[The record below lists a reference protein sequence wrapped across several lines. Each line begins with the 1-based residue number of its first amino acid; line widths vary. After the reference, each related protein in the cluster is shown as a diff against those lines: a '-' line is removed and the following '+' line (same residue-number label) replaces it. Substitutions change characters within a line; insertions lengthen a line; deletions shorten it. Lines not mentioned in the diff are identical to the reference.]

1 MPIPIIFCCQHSGA
15 FGGVQ
20 HTMLDIVK
28 HINRD
33 RFEPIVIC
41 SPGGELP
48 EMLAR
53 LNARVCAVGA
63 GEYLRFSTWQPIGT
77 IRDLLAIAREI
88 IRLAR
93 EEGVRLVHAFDGMLF
108 FAASLATLVQPDLK
122 VIWLDSGFNLYPR
135 HFRVL
140 MKLCFKRAAL
150 VAAVTGIRR
159 EQLIEEGLNEA
170 KSAVFHC
177 GTDFHLRPQAS
188 APSAFAASP
197 DTFRVGIV
205 ARIVPIKN
213 FELFLQSAR
222 IVADK
227 HAHVRFH
234 IVGSKGFLES
244 DLEYF
249 QRIEALIRSLN
260 LSDLVSFHEPVE
272 DLSPILGRFDLL
284 VSSSHIETF
293 GRTLVEAMAMSKPVV
308 ATEVGGV
315 PEVVA
320 DGEVGYLVPPGDA
333 EAMAEK
339 ICRLIEDA
347 ELREAIGRN
356 GRKRVLELFDIRAII
371 RRWEQTYQD
380 LLQDCAEL
388 NSTFVVTTSV
398 VSSRND

>member
-1 MPIPIIFCCQHSGA
+1 MPTPIILCCQHSGA

-20 HTMLDIVK
+20 HTMLDVVK

-33 RFEPIVIC
+33 RFEPIIIC

-63 GEYLRFSTWQPIGT
+63 GEYLRFSTRQPIGT
-77 IRDLLAIAREI
+77 IRDLLAVAREI

-93 EEGVRLVHAFDGMLF
+93 EEGVRVVHAFDGMLF
-108 FAASLATLVQPDLK
+108 FAASLATLIQPGFK
-122 VIWLDSGFNLYPR
+122 VIWLDSGFNLYPY

-150 VAAVTGIRR
+150 VAVVTGIRR
-159 EQLIEEGLNEA
+159 KQLIEEGLDAA

-177 GTDFHLRPQAS
+177 GTDFHLRPQAP
-188 APSAFAASP
+188 APSALGDSP
-197 DTFRVGIV
+197 NTFRVGIV

-213 FELFLQSAR
+213 FELFLQAAR
-222 IVADK
+222 IVAGK
-227 HAHVRFH
+227 HSHVRFH
-234 IVGSKGFLES
+234 IVGGKGFLES

-249 QRIEALIRSLN
+249 QRIEELIRSLN
-260 LSDLVSFHEPVE
+260 LSELVSFHEPVE
-272 DLSPILGRFDLL
+272 DLSPILAGFDLL
-284 VSSSHIETF
+284 VRSSHIETF
-293 GRTLVEAMAMSKPVV
+293 GRTLAEAMAMSKPVV
-308 ATEVGGV
+308 ATDVGGV

-339 ICRLIEDA
+339 ICRLIENT
-347 ELREAIGRN
+347 ELRETMGRN
-356 GRKRVLELFDIRAII
+356 GRKRVLELFDVRAIT
-371 RRWEQTYQD
+371 RRWEQTYEE
-380 LLQDCAEL
+380 LLQDYTEL
-388 NSTFVVTTSV
+388 PPSLVTPTSV
-398 VSSRND
+398 VSPRND